1 LRSHNVNPESG
12 NNAPEYKQVYG
23 KATLAATVPIKGP
36 GGSPLRKNMTM
47 RKSRIPKKN
56 ADDFRLNEKDIE
68 EQKGRNPIMPDRF
81 IVNEQTKLNIEQP
94 DLGKAKYF

>member
-1 LRSHNVNPESG
+1 MRSHNVNPESG